1 MSMLLFLM
9 PVIFRTTFDNT
20 LVNNTVITTQR
31 YEYNQYIINRTKGRI
46 STHVRVFF
54 LNRQYT
60 RAIYFF

>member
-20 LVNNTVITTQR
+20 LVNNTVITTQK

-54 LNRQYT
+54 LNR
-60 RAIYFF
+60 